1 MDPDAAL
8 GAQASPQSTSDS
20 VRNWVASFLSYLELR
35 LRLLG
40 LESREAGFHLLVLAL
55 LFVGAVVFFAGF
67 LIMLL
72 VFLLYL
78 LTLIFHWGW
87 GWSALACGVV
97 SLLLAIAAGV
107 TLRFRIIRP
116 LFPTTFAEFKRDR
129 EWLTHKTKESE

>member
-1 MDPDAAL
+1 MDPDAPL
-8 GAQASPQSTSDS
+8 GAQASKQSTSDS
-20 VRNWVASFLSYLELR
+20 VRNWVSSFLSYLELR

-40 LESREAGFHLLVLAL
+40 IESKVAGFHLLVLTL
-55 LFVGAVVFFAGF
+55 LFVGTVVFFAGF

-87 GWSALACGVV
+87 GWSALACGGV
-97 SLLLAIAAGV
+97 SLLVAIVAGV
-107 TLRFRIIRP
+107 ILRFRVVKP